1 MLPTL
6 LLAISYQK
14 RPLLCE
20 TVLNRL
26 LLASCKCCLNTKIVL
41 LMEKSYN
48 SIISSKLD
56 SKTFVATA
64 LFLLTSFI
72 FLDLQ
77 SSFALFHLV
86 FFPSCLVWQN
96 VLLSLLKF
104 HFTKKVYL
112 PFCSFLQKL
121 GIVQLQSSNFFKCWS
136 VELALDSKCILSWWM
151 ATRHELS
158 LDEFNYELWQKLA
171 SVICVNGPHFL
182 LWVMGYLFFEAFL
195 S

>member
-1 MLPTL
+1 MSFEHENCPFDGKKATIQSFLRNWILKL
-6 LLAISYQK
+6 LL
-14 RPLLCE
+14 LLH
-20 TVLNRL
+20 
-26 LLASCKCCLNTKIVL
+26 
-41 LMEKSYN
+41 
-48 SIISSKLD
+48 
-56 SKTFVATA
+56 FF
-64 LFLLTSFI
+64 FLLTSFI

-77 SSFALFHLV
+77 SSFTQFHLV

-121 GIVQLQSSNFFKCWS
+121 GIVVLQSSNFFKCWS
-136 VELALDSKCILSWWM
+136 VALDSKCILSWWM

-182 LWVMGYLFFEAFL
+182 LWVMGYLFEAFFNRKFQ
-195 S
+195 

>member
-1 MLPTL
+1 ML
-6 LLAISYQK
+6 
-14 RPLLCE
+14 R
-20 TVLNRL
+20 V
-26 LLASCKCCLNTKIVL
+26 ASVANVVWTRKLSFWWK
-41 LMEKSYN
+41 KGYN

-64 LFLLTSFI
+64 LFSVTSFI

-77 SSFALFHLV
+77 SSFTQFHLV

-121 GIVQLQSSNFFKCWS
+121 GIVVLQSSNFFKCWS
-136 VELALDSKCILSWWM
+136 VALDSKCILSWWM

-182 LWVMGYLFFEAFL
+182 LWVMVLPFWSPFL